1 MNLLGSPRAIK
12 SMARCLVGCGSN
24 LGARRDLLERAVE
37 LLRFM
42 PGVNVLQTSHFRE
55 SKAVGGPVDQPAF
68 LNGACLLET
77 DLPPQDLLD
86 TLQAVE
92 NTLERQR
99 DIRWGPRTIDLDLL
113 LYDTLELDDES
124 LTVPHP
130 RMSTRRFVL
139 EPCVE
144 IAPDFLHPCTGYS
157 LRELLDNI
165 SLTRHRI
172 AVCGIP
178 GCGAAQVAST
188 LADATLSHAT
198 HGCTTLAHILM
209 QSQQATRQQAF
220 LAAASV
226 WQELLTSGERE
237 ESTTHVADFWI
248 GTLAAV
254 AARHSTDIEHSLARD
269 VQSRA
274 ALLEPP
280 HVLIMLHV
288 SPDALRER
296 IRFCQGPLAAASDIF
311 KDLEACLS
319 GSSSPAGNDHAT
331 GNHDEAWCDHLL
343 SLQTDIERMLSSQ
356 RTLPPPLTIPK
367 AVVHIDADDLG
378 EAADEALAAVE
389 AMA

>member
-1 MNLLGSPRAIK
+1 
-12 SMARCLVGCGSN
+12 MARCLVGCGSN

-77 DLPPQDLLD
+77 DLSPQDLLGA
-86 TLQAVE
+86 LQAVE

-178 GCGAAQVAST
+178 GCGAAQVATT

-209 QSQQATRQQAF
+209 QSQPATRQQAPSPEAF

-226 WQELLTSGERE
+226 WQELLASGERE

-248 GTLAAV
+248 GALAAV
-254 AARHSTDIEHSLARD
+254 AARHSTDIEHSLALEMP
-269 VQSRA
+269 SRG
-274 ALLEPP
+274 ALVEPP

-319 GSSSPAGNDHAT
+319 SSSSTAGEDHAS

-343 SLQTDIERMLSSQ
+343 SLQTDIEHMLSGRQ
-356 RTLPPPLTIPK
+356 TLPTPLTIPK

>member
-1 MNLLGSPRAIK
+1 
-12 SMARCLVGCGSN
+12 
-24 LGARRDLLERAVE
+24 
-37 LLRFM
+37 
-42 PGVNVLQTSHFRE
+42 
-55 SKAVGGPVDQPAF
+55 
-68 LNGACLLET
+68 
-77 DLPPQDLLD
+77 
-86 TLQAVE
+86 
-92 NTLERQR
+92 
-99 DIRWGPRTIDLDLL
+99 
-113 LYDTLELDDES
+113 
-124 LTVPHP
+124 
-130 RMSTRRFVL
+130 MSTRRFVL

-254 AARHSTDIEHSLARD
+254 AARHSTDIEHSLTLD

-274 ALLEPP
+274 ALFEPP

-311 KDLEACLS
+311 KDFTRA
-319 GSSSPAGNDHAT
+319 
-331 GNHDEAWCDHLL
+331 
-343 SLQTDIERMLSSQ
+343 R
-356 RTLPPPLTIPK
+356 
-367 AVVHIDADDLG
+367 
-378 EAADEALAAVE
+378 
-389 AMA
+389 